1 MAHHARWTMSQ
12 VTELFNKPFLE
23 LMFEAQQVHRQH
35 FDPRHVQVSTLL
47 SIKTGACPEDC
58 KYCPQSARY
67 KTGLESE
74 RLMEVEQV
82 LDSARKAKN
91 AGSTR
96 FCMGAA
102 WKNPHDRDMPYLEQ
116 MVKGVKAMGLEACMT
131 LGTLNE
137 EQAQRLSAAG
147 LDYYNHNLDTSPE
160 FYGNIITTRTYQERL
175 DTLKE
180 ELHYLETT
188 REKEV
193 AELIKEARSFGD
205 LSENSEYDEAK
216 TEQGK
221 LYSRIAEIT
230 DLIENAEVVEKVE
243 VAADVVTIGS
253 HVRVLDVDEDAEE
266 EYTIV
271 GSQEANPMEGC
282 ISDDS
287 PFGFALKGH
296 KVGETVTVTA
306 PVGELQFKIIA
317 VENED

>member
-1 MAHHARWTMSQ
+1 MAIDS
-12 VTELFNKPFLE
+12 
-23 LMFEAQQVHRQH
+23 
-35 FDPRHVQVSTLL
+35 
-47 SIKTGACPEDC
+47 
-58 KYCPQSARY
+58 RY
-67 KTGLESE
+67 KMS
-74 RLMEVEQV
+74 
-82 LDSARKAKN
+82 
-91 AGSTR
+91 
-96 FCMGAA
+96 
-102 WKNPHDRDMPYLEQ
+102 
-116 MVKGVKAMGLEACMT
+116 
-131 LGTLNE
+131 
-137 EQAQRLSAAG
+137 
-147 LDYYNHNLDTSPE
+147 
-160 FYGNIITTRTYQERL
+160 QERL

-317 VENED
+317 VENEDCGVHHERREKEPAGGGRAVPVRDPSGAPRQAQGAAGRRARPLCADAL